1 MLFKSTES
9 KTSPWQEM
17 KFNVA
22 NATLIVL
29 YKNVWNQFDVFYTIT
44 GYDDSLYMFW
54 LEDENEKPGEW
65 SNRRDVSN

>member
-9 KTSPWQEM
+9 KTSPWQGT

-29 YKNVWNQFDVFYTIT
+29 YKNVWNQFDMFYTIT

-65 SNRRDVSN
+65 SNPRDVSN